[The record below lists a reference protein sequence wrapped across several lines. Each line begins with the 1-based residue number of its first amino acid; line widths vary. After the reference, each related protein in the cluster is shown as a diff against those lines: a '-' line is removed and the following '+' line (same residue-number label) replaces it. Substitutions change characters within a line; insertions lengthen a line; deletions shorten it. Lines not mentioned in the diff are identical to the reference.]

1 MNYKINDIISK
12 NILGQ
17 DTFVKVTDI
26 KVEEEETYLEGSY
39 TKEELS
45 ELLEEAST
53 KTLVYGKIVDKKDI
67 KGLEALQE
75 LAKKDFYDSFG
86 SMTGVSGC
94 PYQRQD
100 FKNEVLLHVIRNGE
114 KPECDCED
122 DDE

>member
-26 KVEEEETYLEGSY
+26 KVEEEEPYLDGSY
-39 TKEELS
+39 TKEELL

-67 KGLEALQE
+67 KGLEVLQE
-75 LAKKDFYDSFG
+75 LAKKDFYG
-86 SMTGVSGC
+86 SMVAGCSGC
-94 PYQRQD
+94 PYQEKD
-100 FKNEVLLHVIRNGE
+100 FKNEMLLEIFHNGE
-114 KPECDCED
+114 KPECDDDKED
-122 DDE
+122 Y